1 MLVSMLFLTEFNVFC
16 GIFLSKVCCLHI
28 FLLPLSQFIFHD
40 YGNRMIEI
48 CEIEKLSRK
57 KVLNKDSAL
66 KFCQLTTGYA
76 NRVVSENL
84 TAELYSGRLTCLLG
98 ANGVGKSTLLRTLA
112 GYQSPLGGDLDE
124 ISPETIGVVL
134 TERIDA
140 CGLKVKEVVAL
151 GRHPYTGYFGN
162 QSTEDDAIVLEAM
175 ALTHTEELA
184 SRLFSSLSDGEKQ
197 KVMIAKA
204 LAQQTPIILMDEPAA
219 FLDFPS
225 KVELMLLLQ
234 RLAHNQGKAILLSTH
249 DVGIALKTADTL
261 WLMCDD
267 RMIVG
272 TTAELTENGD
282 IDRFLGDSRAFI

>member
-1 MLVSMLFLTEFNVFC
+1 MLFLTEFNVFY
-16 GIFLSKVCCLHI
+16 GISLSKVCGLRI
-28 FLLPLSQFIFHD
+28 FLLSLPQFIFQD
-40 YGNRMIEI
+40 YEVRMIEI
-48 CEIEKLSRK
+48 CEIGELSQE
-57 KVLNKDSAL
+57 KVLNQDSAL
-66 KFCQLTTGYA
+66 KFCRLTTGYA
-76 NRVVSENL
+76 DRVVSKEL

-98 ANGVGKSTLLRTLA
+98 ANGIGKSTLLRTLA
-112 GYQSPLGGDLDE
+112 GYQSALAGELDE
-124 ISPETIGVVL
+124 VSPETIGVVL

-140 CGLKVKEVVAL
+140 FGLKVREVVAL

-162 QSTEDDAIVLEAM
+162 LSKEDDAIVSEAM
-175 ALTHTEELA
+175 SLTHTEALA

-204 LAQQTPIILMDEPAA
+204 LAQQTPIILMDEPSA

-234 RLAHNQGKAILLSTH
+234 KLAHEQGKAILLSTH
-249 DVGIALKTADTL
+249 DVGIALKMADTL

-267 RMIVG
+267 RMVVG
-272 TTAELTENGD
+272 TTAELTDNGD

>member
-1 MLVSMLFLTEFNVFC
+1 
-16 GIFLSKVCCLHI
+16 
-28 FLLPLSQFIFHD
+28 
-40 YGNRMIEI
+40 MIEI
-48 CEIEKLSRK
+48 CEIGELSQE
-57 KVLNKDSAL
+57 KVLNQDSAL
-66 KFCQLTTGYA
+66 KFCRLTTGYA
-76 NRVVSENL
+76 DRVVSKEL

-98 ANGVGKSTLLRTLA
+98 ANGIGKSTLLRTLA
-112 GYQSPLGGDLDE
+112 GYQSALAGELDE
-124 ISPETIGVVL
+124 VSPETIGVVL

-140 CGLKVKEVVAL
+140 FGLKVREVVAL

-162 QSTEDDAIVLEAM
+162 MSKEDDAIVSEAM
-175 ALTHTEELA
+175 SLTHTEALA

-204 LAQQTPIILMDEPAA
+204 LAQQTPIILMDEPSA

-234 RLAHNQGKAILLSTH
+234 KLAHEQGKAILLSTH
-249 DVGIALKTADTL
+249 DVGIALKMADTL

-267 RMIVG
+267 RMVVG
-272 TTAELTENGD
+272 TTAELTDNGD

>member
-1 MLVSMLFLTEFNVFC
+1 MSVRMLFLTEFNVFY
-16 GIFLSKVCCLHI
+16 GISLLKVCGLRI
-28 FLLPLSQFIFHD
+28 FLLPLPQFIFQD
-40 YGNRMIEI
+40 YEVRMIEI
-48 CEIEKLSRK
+48 CEIGELSQE
-57 KVLNKDSAL
+57 KVLNQDSAL
-66 KFCQLTTGYA
+66 KFCRLTTGYA
-76 NRVVSENL
+76 DRVVSKEL

-98 ANGVGKSTLLRTLA
+98 ANGIGKSTLLRTLA
-112 GYQSPLGGDLDE
+112 GYQSALAGELDE
-124 ISPETIGVVL
+124 VSPETIGVVL

-140 CGLKVKEVVAL
+140 FGLKVREVVAL

-162 QSTEDDAIVLEAM
+162 LSKEDDAIVSEAM
-175 ALTHTEELA
+175 SLTHTEALA

-204 LAQQTPIILMDEPAA
+204 LAQQTPIILMDEPSA

-234 RLAHNQGKAILLSTH
+234 KLAHEQGKAILLSTH
-249 DVGIALKTADTL
+249 DVGIALKMADTL

-267 RMIVG
+267 RMVVG
-272 TTAELTENGD
+272 TTAELTDNGD